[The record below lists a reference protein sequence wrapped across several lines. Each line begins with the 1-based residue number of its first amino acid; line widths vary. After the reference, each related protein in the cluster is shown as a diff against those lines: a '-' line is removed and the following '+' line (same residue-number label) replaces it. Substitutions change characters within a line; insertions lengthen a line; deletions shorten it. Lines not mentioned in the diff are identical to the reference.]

1 MLSLGQL
8 VGQLLLQR
16 ELSMKEWVAEMVVAE
31 MAQVVVATASVMAV
45 AGRLEFGDRGGLLML
60 IRAALM
66 DEIEAII
73 ELGKRGHVASE
84 NAQYEFDE
92 GKTKLLLATLIAGK
106 RTCVF
111 VAVEGD
117 KIVGLLLGQED
128 SYPYCKMRYATDIS
142 LYAEVPGSGRKLLKK
157 FEEWAFEERKV
168 DQLIMGVSY
177 GGKSVKSASSL
188 YSKLGFEPVGGI
200 YTKQRKSL

>member
-1 MLSLGQL
+1 MTVTVRL
-8 VGQLLLQR
+8 
-16 ELSMKEWVAEMVVAE
+16 AE
-31 MAQVVVATASVMAV
+31 
-45 AGRLEFGDRGGLLML
+45 F
-60 IRAALM
+60 

-73 ELGKRGHVASE
+73 EFGRRGHAASE
-84 NAQYEFDE
+84 NARYEFDE
-92 GKTKLLLATLIAGK
+92 GRTKLLLATLIAGK

-111 VAVEGD
+111 VAAEGD

-128 SYPYCKMRYATDIS
+128 SYAYCKMRYATDIA
-142 LYAEVPGSGRKLLKK
+142 LYAEAPGAGRKLLKK

-177 GGKSVKSASSL
+177 GGKSAKSASSL